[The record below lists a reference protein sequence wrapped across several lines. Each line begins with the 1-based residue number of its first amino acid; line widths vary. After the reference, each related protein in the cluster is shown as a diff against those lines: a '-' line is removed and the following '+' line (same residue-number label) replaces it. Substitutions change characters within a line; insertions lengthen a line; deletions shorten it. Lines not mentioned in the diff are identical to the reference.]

1 MNHGGALRFKGAN
14 LQKHLFNRTRMKE
27 KRILFVPLRAKNHND
42 KVKMN
47 SSSSKAANGTM
58 FGILMALSLSHLL
71 NDTLQSVISAIYP
84 LLKDSLSISFA
95 QIGLITLVYQIA
107 ASVFQPVVG
116 FYLDKRPNPWFLPIG
131 MMFTLVGLLNLAF
144 ATTLHW
150 VFVSV
155 FLVGIG
161 SSILHPEASRLTS
174 LASGGK
180 RGLAQSVFQVGGNMG
195 GAMGPLLA
203 ALVIAPHGQ
212 QNIAYFSIVAVI
224 AIGAMIPICL
234 WYKSKLRYA
243 KIHQAPVDNI
253 KRPLLSRNK
262 VIASLLILLVL
273 IFSKYVYMASLT
285 NFYTFY
291 LIHKFDVTIQHSQFY
306 LFAFLFATALG
317 TLLGGPIGDRV
328 GRKYVIW
335 GSILGCAPFTL
346 ALPYVDSLLWTC
358 VLSIC
363 IGLILSSAF
372 SAILVYAQELLPMK
386 LGLISGLFFGLAF
399 GIAGIASAVLGDI
412 ADAKSIEYVFHLCSF
427 MPLLGLVTYF
437 LPNTKKQQA
446 G

>member
-1 MNHGGALRFKGAN
+1 
-14 LQKHLFNRTRMKE
+14 
-27 KRILFVPLRAKNHND
+27 
-42 KVKMN
+42 MN
-47 SSSSKAANGTM
+47 SSSSKATNGTM
-58 FGILMALSLSHLL
+58 FGILLALSLSHLL

-84 LLKDSLSISFA
+84 LLKDSLSLSFA

-131 MMFTLVGLLNLAF
+131 MMFTLVGLLSLAF

-195 GAMGPLLA
+195 GALGPLLA
-203 ALVIAPHGQ
+203 ALLIAPYGRE
-212 QNIAYFSIVAVI
+212 NIAFFSILAVI
-224 AIGAMIPICL
+224 ALIAMFPICM
-234 WYKSKLRYA
+234 WYKAKLRYA
-243 KIHQAPVDNI
+243 KIHHAPVDTI
-253 KRPLLSRNK
+253 KKPHLPKNTIILSL
-262 VIASLLILLVL
+262 VILLVL
-273 IFSKYVYMASLT
+273 IFSKYVYLASLT

-291 LIHKFDVTIQHSQFY
+291 LIHKFDVSIQNSQFY
-306 LFAFLFATALG
+306 LFAFLFASALG

-335 GSILGCAPFTL
+335 GSILGAAPFTL
-346 ALPYVDSLLWTC
+346 ALPYVNSLFWTC
-358 VLSIC
+358 ILSIC
-363 IGLILSSAF
+363 IGFILSSAF

-399 GIAGIASAVLGDI
+399 GIAGIASAILGNI
-412 ADAKSIEYVFHLCSF
+412 ADSKGIEYIYHMCAY
-427 MPLLGLVTYF
+427 MPLLGLITYF
-437 LPNTKKQQA
+437 LPNTKKRA